1 MGKRIPDQTRVEP
14 SRPLIRAL
22 QARIDDLA
30 TGIPGKH
37 AYKTAAAWVYMS
49 AVSAWAEDHHLTP
62 GRLRTN
68 ARPARDQYLKQ
79 GGSALGWLTYA
90 VADLA
95 VHPAGWPLLDP
106 AYGNPVRDDSPTETA
121 ALALLDWWADE
132 APTFNHP
139 TESGPA
145 TITGWIIGDFLQLL
159 TDERRLDYALAQ
171 SPWWLADGILDR
183 TLIPAATE
191 FPDETLKLVDP
202 TCGTGHMLVRAVDM
216 LFELYTTG
224 ELKPRQMRMDGVT
237 GWTPVTPT
245 VAARRI
251 LAGVDGAELDPIT
264 AAIARLR
271 ITVTLA
277 DLLHGAGAL
286 PGPLRLA
293 ALPHGLLPRIVVGDS
308 LLAGKVTAAEYA
320 RLRPAQ
326 ARIVNLG
333 TDQPATAAHEPQEA
347 AELTVQALPA
357 DHDQQLDLF
366 NDAA

>member
-1 MGKRIPDQTRVEP
+1 
-14 SRPLIRAL
+14 
-22 QARIDDLA
+22 
-30 TGIPGKH
+30 
-37 AYKTAAAWVYMS
+37 
-49 AVSAWAEDHHLTP
+49 
-62 GRLRTN
+62 
-68 ARPARDQYLKQ
+68 
-79 GGSALGWLTYA
+79 
-90 VADLA
+90 
-95 VHPAGWPLLDP
+95 
-106 AYGNPVRDDSPTETA
+106 
-121 ALALLDWWADE
+121 
-132 APTFNHP
+132 
-139 TESGPA
+139 
-145 TITGWIIGDFLQLL
+145 
-159 TDERRLDYALAQ
+159 
-171 SPWWLADGILDR
+171 
-183 TLIPAATE
+183 
-191 FPDETLKLVDP
+191 
-202 TCGTGHMLVRAVDM
+202 MLVRAVDM